1 MALKDRYTFF
11 DSKVKQRAKQS
22 LNEYDKESLGRLS
35 AFLVRYYRSYA
46 RIGIKAL
53 QILDRSNRW
62 NEAFIKTALKQ
73 TYEEM
78 EG

>member
-35 AFLVRYYRSYA
+35 ALLVGDYGSDA
-46 RIGIKAL
+46 MIGIRAL
-53 QILDRSNRW
+53 QILGRSN
-62 NEAFIKTALKQ
+62 
-73 TYEEM
+73 
-78 EG
+78 